1 MKYTSSLKAPVVTF
15 LSTSPS
21 LSRRSQA
28 IFRAFFALEPIS
40 LSDSVATDE
49 MNQLFTSRVPGMNLE
64 WDSVASICQFSGTV
78 LHFLSTKS
86 PEKSLKEERLSL
98 LSITNAE
105 SKSGSDSV
113 KAARGE
119 LAWHISQG
127 SHLNI
132 TSILLAHAIGRPP
145 TVAQVL
151 SLDGGL
157 PLLQLGKRS
166 EMNSTAPTQST
177 DFNKGL
183 REVAIPVYDD
193 SEYRDGSTLLSHL
206 SASSLRRPTV
216 GVYQF
221 PNNGVALRPLPAGKE
236 DRLIPAPSLVFYS
249 PNLDETKERLSRNGL
264 MTAKIGY
271 SGTSRHG
278 QLMVSHPD
286 LPGLDVRLT
295 ETTSYLSSF
304 AEAQEALM
312 AGSLDDLQN
321 VNVLLEGGKEARAQ
335 NDAMNGLGDC
345 WVEFRANLK
354 KPTGFFK
361 RNSARPT
368 EQRKTAKAPDIPYD

>member
-1 MKYTSSLKAPVVTF
+1 M
-15 LSTSPS
+15 
-21 LSRRSQA
+21 
-28 IFRAFFALEPIS
+28 
-40 LSDSVATDE
+40 
-49 MNQLFTSRVPGMNLE
+49 
-64 WDSVASICQFSGTV
+64 
-78 LHFLSTKS
+78 KS
-86 PEKSLKEERLSL
+86 PKKSVKNERLSL
-98 LSITNAE
+98 LSITNAQ
-105 SKSGSDSV
+105 SKSGIDSV

-119 LAWHISQG
+119 LALHISQG
-127 SHLNI
+127 SYLNI
-132 TSILLAHAIGRPP
+132 TGILLSHATGRPT
-145 TVAQVL
+145 TVSQIL
-151 SLDGGL
+151 SLDRGL
-157 PLLQLGKRS
+157 PLLQLGECS
-166 EMNSTAPTQST
+166 EVNSTVPTPTQST

-183 REVAIPVYDD
+183 RELTIPMYDD

-216 GVYQF
+216 GVSQF
-221 PNNGVALRPLPAGKE
+221 PNNGLALRPLPAGKE

-249 PNLDETKERLSRNGL
+249 PNLDEAKERLSSNGL

-295 ETTSYLSSF
+295 DMTSYLSSF
-304 AEAQEALM
+304 AEAQEALL

-321 VNVLLEGGKEARAQ
+321 VNVLLEGGKQARAQ

-354 KPTGFFK
+354 KPIGFFK
-361 RNSARPT
+361 RNSVRPT
-368 EQRKTAKAPDIPYD
+368 EQRRTAKAPNIPYD